1 MCYAASGKRVATM
14 FTRIYNQIL
23 ADNVNLIATIIG
35 LMVIL
40 AGAAYVVW
48 SPRLFMLGVKNLR
61 RNLLRT
67 TLTSLAIAV
76 LALMIT
82 IIWTIIY
89 FIELTTVERAKDLKI
104 IVTYKWSVPSQL
116 PMTHA
121 DYLNPASTKFL
132 AELED
137 KNGKKMYGPNDF
149 MTWSF
154 YGGTTDPNKVT
165 PDTLLFFF
173 VMDPDQI
180 IPMMDDMADLDPKLV
195 EALKEKPQ
203 GCLLGVDKLRALNKK
218 VGERFKM
225 TSINYK
231 GIDLEFEIVGVFP
244 DGRYNASAIMRM
256 DYFNKSFDLYQQ
268 NNRVAHPL
276 SPKRL
281 NLIWIRVGDREA
293 FDKIGGIIEDAPQ
306 LKDTPVKVETASSL
320 VGSFLEA
327 YRDIIWGMKFFLV
340 PGMLVVMSLVMAN
353 AISITVRERRGEM
366 AVMKVLGYRP
376 NQIFFLIL
384 GEAMLVGALAGLLS
398 AGATFAFFNWKW
410 GGIPFRIGFFP
421 VFRIPETAMMWGLA
435 IGSLTAFLGSA
446 VPAWTARSV
455 KVSEVFSKVA

>member
-1 MCYAASGKRVATM
+1 M
-14 FTRIYNQIL
+14 FTRIYEQLTN
-23 ADNVNLIATIIG
+23 DYVNLVATIIG
-35 LMVIL
+35 LIVVA
-40 AGAAYVVW
+40 AGIVYVVV

-67 TLTSLAIAV
+67 GLTGGAIAV

-89 FIELTTVERAKDLKI
+89 FIDLITVERAKDLKI
-104 IVTYKWSVPSQL
+104 IVTYKWSVPSQM

-121 DYLNPASTKFL
+121 DYLNPSSSKFL
-132 AELED
+132 TALVDD
-137 KNGKKMYGPNDF
+137 KGNKMYGPNDF

-154 YGGTTDPNKVT
+154 YGGTTDPTKIT
-165 PDTLLFFF
+165 PDTLIFFF
-173 VMDPDQI
+173 VMDPETI
-180 IPMMDDMADLDPKLV
+180 IPMMDDMRDLDPRLV
-195 EALKEKPQ
+195 EALQKNKR
-203 GCLLGVDKLRALNKK
+203 GCLLGSDKLRMLDKR

-231 GIDLEFEIVGVFP
+231 GIDLEFEIVGQLP

-256 DYFNKSFDLYQQ
+256 DYFNGAFDLYERT
-268 NNRVAHPL
+268 NKAAHPL
-276 SPKRL
+276 AGKRL
-281 NLIWIRVGDREA
+281 NLIWVRVGDREK
-293 FDKIGGIIEDAPQ
+293 FDRLGAIIQDAPQ
-306 LKDTPVKVETASSL
+306 LNDSSPYPVKCETASSL
-320 VGSFLEA
+320 IGSFLEA
-327 YRDIIWGMKFFLV
+327 YGTIIWGMKFFLV
-340 PGMLVVMSLVMAN
+340 PGMLTVMALVMAN
-353 AISITVRERRGEM
+353 AISITVRERRTEM

-384 GEAMLVGALAGLLS
+384 GEAMLVGATAGLVA
-398 AGATFAFFNWKW
+398 AGLTFAFFNLKW

-421 VFRIPETAMMWGLA
+421 VFRIPEASLMWGLA

-446 VPAWTARSV
+446 IPAWNARSV